1 LSKRILINSG
11 PYETRAVLLEDGH
24 PVEVFYEIP
33 DSEKIVG
40 CIFKGRVS
48 NILPGT
54 QSAFVDIGIQKDAYL
69 TLSGVDMGDSGDDD
83 LKDVFRVPIQQLL
96 KVGQEVILQI
106 LKEPTGVKGPRST
119 MTLSFPGRY
128 LVLMPTVDHI
138 GISRRIGPDS
148 ERERIRTIA
157 KKICPKGMG
166 IIFRTAAEGLEEREL
181 AADLKLLLRLW
192 EQVDRKIKTAPART
206 MLHRDIP
213 LPLKIVREYF
223 NDDVDRCIVDSE
235 EAYKNILEMCDFLS
249 PLQRASLE
257 IYRGPAPLFEAYGID
272 REIDNALQ
280 PKIVMESGA
289 SLVIERTE
297 ALSTIDV
304 NSGRFAGGVDLEETV
319 FKVNLEAAKEIARQI
334 RLRNL
339 AGMIVIDFID
349 MNDPKH
355 RTKVL
360 KAFREAMRND
370 RNRPHILDFSELG
383 LVQMTRRRT
392 SHSLEEILKSPCP
405 CCGGRRMTLSLST
418 LVNRIRKK
426 VLEESARFETP
437 VITIKAHQQL
447 IEALRGPGE
456 SKLRELE
463 KRSGRTINLQA
474 TYGLDLETFTVDMGA
489 GRSSGDSRQS
499 RSVHTGTDS
508 QATDQ
513 AAPQVVRDQ
522 RGGARSRHGRRPP
535 PADRKRPA
543 PTPAT
548 DDTAPAPVTANVP
561 PAPPVEG
568 IAAPAAPGTPR
579 NEPSSEPR
587 PGVPSAPAETA
598 ATDAQKQRRRGCRG
612 GRHRPRTEG
621 SPQKDP
627 KS

>member
-1 LSKRILINSG
+1 MAKRILINSG
-11 PYETRAVLLEDGH
+11 PYETRAALLEEGH
-24 PVEVFYEIP
+24 LVEVFHEIP

-69 TLSGVDMGDSGDDD
+69 ALSGVDIGGGDEDD
-83 LKDVFRVPIQQLL
+83 LQDVFRVPIQQLL
-96 KVGQEVILQI
+96 KVGQEVVLQI
-106 LKEPTGVKGPRST
+106 LKEPTGAKGPRST

-128 LVLMPTVDHI
+128 LVLTPTVDHI

-148 ERERIRTIA
+148 ERERIRAIA
-157 KKICPKGMG
+157 RKICPKGMG

-192 EQVDRKIKTAPART
+192 EQVDHKIKTAPLKT

-223 NDDVDRCIVDSE
+223 ADDVDRCIIDSE
-235 EAYKNILEMCDFLS
+235 EAYKNILDMCEFLT
-249 PLQRASLE
+249 PLQRAGLE
-257 IYRGPAPLFEAYGID
+257 MYRGPAPIFEAYGID
-272 REIDNALQ
+272 TEIENALQ

-289 SLVIERTE
+289 TLIIERTE

-304 NSGRFAGGVDLEETV
+304 NSGRFSGGIDLEETV

-349 MNDPKH
+349 MNDAKH
-355 RTKVL
+355 RAKVL
-360 KAFREAMRND
+360 KAFRDAMRND

-392 SHSLEEILKSPCP
+392 SHSLEEILKTPCP
-405 CCGGRRMTLSLST
+405 CCGGHRMTLSLTT

-437 VITIKAHQQL
+437 TITVKAHQQV
-447 IEALRGPGE
+447 IEALRGPGD
-456 SKLRELE
+456 SRLRELE
-463 KRSGRTINLQA
+463 KRCGRTIALQSVS
-474 TYGLDLETFTVDMGA
+474 GFDIETFNVDTGA
-489 GRSSGDSRQS
+489 GRGSGGDKKEK
-499 RSVHTGTDS
+499 
-508 QATDQ
+508 QADARDQQ
-513 AAPQVVRDQ
+513 AATGNVSAAPPQNKRQ
-522 RGGARSRHGRRPP
+522 RGS
-535 PADRKRPA
+535 
-543 PTPAT
+543 
-548 DDTAPAPVTANVP
+548 
-561 PAPPVEG
+561 
-568 IAAPAAPGTPR
+568 
-579 NEPSSEPR
+579 
-587 PGVPSAPAETA
+587 
-598 ATDAQKQRRRGCRG
+598 RG
-612 GRHRPRTEG
+612 GRRRPRPAKE
-621 SPQKDP
+621 
-627 KS
+627 

>member
-1 LSKRILINSG
+1 MSRRILINSG
-11 PYETRAVLLEDGH
+11 PYETRAALLEDGKV
-24 PVEVFYEIP
+24 VEVFHEIP

-54 QSAFVDIGIQKDAYL
+54 QSAFVDIGLQKDAYL
-69 TLSGVDMGDSGDDD
+69 TLSGVDTGEGDDD
-83 LKDVFRVPIQQLL
+83 LQDVFRAPIEQQL

-128 LVLMPTVDHI
+128 LVLMPMVDHI

-148 ERERIRTIA
+148 ERERIRAIA
-157 KKICPKGMG
+157 KRICPKGMG

-192 EQVDRKIKTAPART
+192 EQVEKKIKTAPPRT
-206 MLHRDIP
+206 LLHRDIP

-223 NDDVDRCIVDSE
+223 TDDVDQCLIDSE
-235 EAYKNILEMCDFLS
+235 EAYRNILEMCDFLS
-249 PLQRASLE
+249 PLQRAGLE
-257 IYRGPAPLFEAYGID
+257 LYKGPAPLFDAYGID

-280 PKIVMESGA
+280 PKIVLESGA

-319 FKVNLEAAKEIARQI
+319 FKVNLETAKEIARQI

-349 MNDPKH
+349 MNDAKH
-355 RTKVL
+355 RAKVL
-360 KAFREAMRND
+360 KAFRDAMKND

-405 CCGGRRMTLSLST
+405 CCQGRRMTLSLIT
-418 LVNRIRKK
+418 LVNRIRNRI
-426 VLEESARFETP
+426 LDEASRYETP
-437 VITIKAHQQL
+437 AITVRAHQQVV
-447 IEALRGPGE
+447 EALRGPGE
-456 SKLRELE
+456 ARLKELE
-463 KRSGRTINLQA
+463 KRCGRTITLQPQ
-474 TYGLDLETFTVDMGA
+474 YGLDIESYTIDTGA
-489 GRSSGDSRQS
+489 GRIVGETRP
-499 RSVHTGTDS
+499 T
-508 QATDQ
+508 
-513 AAPQVVRDQ
+513 
-522 RGGARSRHGRRPP
+522 PP
-535 PADRKRPA
+535 PARSDNRPKE
-543 PTPAT
+543 PMSGPRSPG
-548 DDTAPAPVTANVP
+548 TAPAGQ
-561 PAPPVEG
+561 APDRKP
-568 IAAPAAPGTPR
+568 
-579 NEPSSEPR
+579 
-587 PGVPSAPAETA
+587 
-598 ATDAQKQRRRGCRG
+598 QKRRRGGRG
-612 GRHRPRTEG
+612 GRGTSRTKEG
-621 SPQKDP
+621 
-627 KS
+627 